1 MISKSPLPLLL
12 TLLAVLLLPL
22 PGVAQAGKLKVLHAF
37 QETDGDEPT
46 WLLQASDGTLYG
58 VTFRGGSPGLRNGV
72 LYSQLLPNIPQPS
85 ASFCWSSREISNFAS
100 GC

>member
-12 TLLAVLLLPL
+12 TILAVFLLPL
-22 PGVAQAGKLKVLHAF
+22 PAVAQAGKLKVLHAF

-58 VTFRGGSPGLRNGV
+58 VTFRGGSPGLGNGV
-72 LYSQLLPNIPQPS
+72 LYKVDRAGTFTVIHTFTDTPDGSIPPDTV
-85 ASFCWSSREISNFAS
+85 A
-100 GC
+100 